1 MNWNQMDYFACV
13 YRTGNF
19 AAAARQVPMSS
30 QGMAKAVRALE
41 GELGVS
47 LFVAGE
53 GGSLQPTEYAEAF
66 ATFCE
71 ECAAARGRLDEG
83 FAHLRGQAR
92 TTIHLAAAIGAFG
105 LLGMEFVAEFCR
117 AHPGI
122 EVLCDDLPDVR
133 VDQALLDG
141 SDALGLT
148 VAPVAEGLQTMPLCS
163 CERCV
168 WVRADD
174 PLARKRRLVVADLD
188 GYPVA
193 LVGPLFK
200 NYGQLLALLEE
211 QGATPTEIVT
221 SSEMMWLHQYAHDGR
236 GVAFTARS
244 VLPLY
249 EDDASVVALPIEGMP
264 YEIGISWRADHELD
278 EAERT
283 FVDACV
289 ARARA
294 RDAVRPSLTSRLRGL
309 FGRDT

>member
-1 MNWNQMDYFACV
+1 MNWNQMDYFMLV
-13 YRTGNF
+13 YRAGNF

-53 GGSLQPTEYAEAF
+53 GGLLRPTEYAREF
-66 ATFCE
+66 AAFCE
-71 ECAAARGRLDEG
+71 ECAAVRGRLDER
-83 FAHLRGQAR
+83 FARLRGEER
-92 TTIHLAAAIGAFG
+92 RTIHLAAAIGAFG
-105 LLGMEFVAEFCR
+105 LLGMEFVSEFCR
-117 AHPGI
+117 EHPGI
-122 EVLCDDLPDVR
+122 EVLCDDLPDIR
-133 VDQALLDG
+133 VDEALLDG
-141 SDALGLT
+141 SDELGLT
-148 VAPVAEGLQTMPLCS
+148 VAPVAEGLQTTPLCS
-163 CERCV
+163 CDRCV

-174 PLARKRRLVVADLD
+174 SLASRHRVTVADLD
-188 GYPVA
+188 GRAVA

-211 QGATPTEIVT
+211 QGVRPAEIVT

-249 EDDASVVALPIEGMP
+249 ADDASVVALPVEGMP

-278 EAERT
+278 DAERA
-283 FVDACV
+283 FVDACI
-289 ARARA
+289 ARAR
-294 RDAVRPSLTSRLRGL
+294 PTLSSRLRGL
-309 FGRDT
+309 FSPRA